1 MSKHREKIEKLFTHP
16 ISNNIDFKKLVKA
29 LEHYGARVEITK
41 QNKAKI
47 FLNDDEF
54 VLPVPHD
61 HVLSKDMVT
70 ELRHFLEK
78 VGFTPD
84 KID

>member
-1 MSKHREKIEKLFTHP
+1 MYRTRRKFVFPQVSRL
-16 ISNNIDFKKLVKA
+16 
-29 LEHYGARVEITK
+29 YGASVEITK

-47 FLNDDEF
+47 FLKENEYI
-54 VLPVPHD
+54 LPVPHD

-78 VGFTPD
+78 VGLTPD
-84 KID
+84 TLS